1 MREELNELQTN
12 KRKHYLQSNE
22 KINLVW
28 KRKIAKLKGLKSSKD
43 ITPDFEMPVSESNGQ
58 IPKSLER
65 KSTEK
70 SDKENDVE

>member
-1 MREELNELQTN
+1 
-12 KRKHYLQSNE
+12 
-22 KINLVW
+22 
-28 KRKIAKLKGLKSSKD
+28 
-43 ITPDFEMPVSESNGQ
+43 MPVSESNGQ